1 MIDPDDIPVEPG
13 AYAILVGL
21 SAPSLLRIPRFAGLT
36 LPSGRYAYCGS
47 AYGPG
52 GLRARIA
59 RHLRRRKVT
68 RWHVDGL
75 TQLGEIQGVSVR
87 VGGNECDLVVAFASC
102 GATVPLAGFGS
113 SDCRRCHAH
122 LLALPAGL
130 DISVCDAVVNLG
142 PATATP
148 V

>member
-21 SAPSLLRIPRFAGLT
+21 SAPLLLRIPRFAGLT
-36 LPSGRYAYCGS
+36 LPSGRYVYCGS

-59 RHLRRRKVT
+59 RHLRRRKAT
-68 RWHVDGL
+68 RWHIDGL
-75 TQLGEIQGVSVR
+75 TELGEILGVTVR
-87 VGGNECDLVVAFASC
+87 VGGDECDLVAAFMSR
-102 GATVPLAGFGS
+102 GAMFPLARFGS

-130 DISVCDAVVNLG
+130 DIFMCDAVVTLG

-148 V
+148 I